1 MPLQKSTHYFNM
13 NFWFPASPCK
23 TDFLKW
29 FINYFRLALTQRQM
43 KESKRL
49 EEEETAALE
58 AAVHKVGQNL
68 EITTVI
74 ALLLRPNIILERF

>member
-1 MPLQKSTHYFNM
+1 MVSCITFLGR
-13 NFWFPASPCK
+13 
-23 TDFLKW
+23 FLKW

-58 AAVHKVGQNL
+58 AAVQKVGQNL
-68 EITTVI
+68 EITTVTI
-74 ALLLRPNIILERF
+74 LLAFWPNIILERF